1 LLMFSLAS
9 RIFKRFK
16 AIENSVKMLTVI
28 PVPALSDNYM
38 YVLTDEGR
46 TAVAVVDPVEPR
58 KILNVL
64 KENNLTLTHVL
75 VTHHHSDHAGG
86 NEELSNFLH
95 SEGLPRVMFI
105 GGDDRI
111 PCLNEKVVHGQEL
124 KIGELS
130 VLCMHTPCHTRGHIC
145 YYVTDKKNDKVVF
158 TGDTLFIGGCGRFFE
173 GTGRDMYEALINRL
187 GNLPN
192 DTKVYCGH
200 EYTLS
205 NLKFALTVEP
215 ENSDLKNYMET
226 VQAMHFEKQLDEG
239 KFTVPSLIGNEK
251 KFNPFMR
258 VMVMSERVNT
268 PTKHVLCR
276 YYMNGF
282 CRNGQQCTFSHNRAD
297 QPSMRK
303 LYLRQQMQLCRFP
316 LQDDVFNQVF
326 IHAAMRLRLT
336 YKYDHIRPSWT
347 LRNLDNVGFPVVDE
361 TTAKEDSDVEA
372 ATIQLSSLRLE
383 APAFVPTSGVSSS
396 ASSRTYAEVVGKDET
411 ADNDSVKKQVLC
423 GYNVM
428 GTCPFGEKCT
438 YVHGEMCDLC
448 QRAILIPGDETYN
461 STHRQECMAEHEKQ
475 MEVAFTIAR
484 SSDKQCG
491 ICMETVMEKADESNR
506 SFGILPNCKHCFC
519 LQCIRQWR
527 GTNEFDLK
535 NTRACPECRVISDF
549 VVPSSFW
556 VETAEE
562 RACLIDSYKASLKQR
577 RCKYYIHGQREC
589 QFGNKC
595 FYRHED
601 PEGRLIEG
609 DSPRTI
615 RRRMRRMNRNR
626 RRQSNPFHRDFLY
639 LGRFMEAA
647 IVNEEITGALNDILD
662 ESGGEDY
669 FPSDSDD
676 DYYTCKVTSRV
687 ESELIASTTS
697 STTTTLDEVG
707 VAVAVA
713 AAVSRFTKGDPVV
726 MMGDDSRIGCLME
739 AVPRPGSDDGMF
751 GDGGTGRRFLGEISC
766 DAAGLG
772 DGQPSFGGAIM
783 CATDSVAIDETK
795 QNKIHYF
802 N

>member
-297 QPSMRK
+297 QPSM
-303 LYLRQQMQLCRFP
+303 LCRFP

>member
-1 LLMFSLAS
+1 MNGIILIVITYILL
-9 RIFKRFK
+9 IEFK

-38 YVLTDEGR
+38 YVLTDEER
-46 TAVAVVDPVEPR
+46 TAAAVVDP
-58 KILNVL
+58 ILNVL
-64 KENNLTLTHVL
+64 KQNNLTLTHVL

-86 NEELSNFLH
+86 NEELSNILH
-95 SEGLPRVMFI
+95 SEGLSRVKFI

-124 KIGELS
+124 KIGEIN

-145 YYVTDKKNDKVVF
+145 YYVTDKKDDKVVF
-158 TGDTLFIGGCGRFFE
+158 TGDTLFIGGCGKFFE

-205 NLKFALTVEP
+205 NLKFALSVEP
-215 ENSDLKNYMET
+215 ENPDLKNYMET
-226 VQAMHFEKQLDEG
+226 VQKQLDEG

-258 VMVMSERVNT
+258 VMVMSERENT
-268 PTKHVLCR
+268 PTKRVLCR

-282 CRNGQQCTFSHNRAD
+282 CRHGQDCTFSHNRTDA
-297 QPSMRK
+297 PSMV
-303 LYLRQQMQLCRFP
+303 CRYF
-316 LQDDVFNQVF
+316 VRGNC
-326 IHAAMRLRLT
+326 T
-336 YKYDHIRPSWT
+336 YGSRCRYDHVRPSWM
-347 LRNLDNVGFPVVDE
+347 LRNLENIGFPVVNE
-361 TTAKEDSDVEA
+361 TAAKPNSDVEA
-372 ATIQLSSLRLE
+372 ATVQLSSLRVD
-383 APAFVPTSGVSSS
+383 APEFVPSSGVSSS

-411 ADNDSVKKQVLC
+411 TDKDNVKKQVLC
-423 GYNVM
+423 GYNVI

-438 YVHGEMCDLC
+438 YVHGDVCDLC
-448 QRAILIPGDETYN
+448 QRAILIPGDEAYN
-461 STHRQECMAEHEKQ
+461 STHRQECMAEHEKE

-535 NTRACPECRVISDF
+535 NTRACPECRVMSDF

-562 RACLIDSYKASLKQR
+562 RACLIDSYKSSLKQR
-577 RCKYYIHGQREC
+577 RCKYYVHGQREC

-601 PEGRLIEG
+601 PEGRLVEG

-626 RRQSNPFHRDFLY
+626 RRQSNHFRRDFIY

-647 IVNEEITGALNDILD
+647 IVNDDITEALNDILD

-676 DYYTCKVTSRV
+676 DYYTWLHPEWHTCRIQQHALLF

-697 STTTTLDEVG
+697 STTTTLDEEG
-707 VAVAVA
+707 VATAAAAAAV
-713 AAVSRFTKGDPVV
+713 AVSRFTNGDPVV
-726 MMGDDSRIGCLME
+726 VMGDDSRIGCLME
-739 AVPRPGSDDGMF
+739 AAPRPTSDDGMF
-751 GDGGTGRRFLGEISC
+751 GDGGTGRRFFGEISC
-766 DAAGLG
+766 DAADLG
-772 DGQPSFGGAIM
+772 DGQPSFDGAIM
-783 CATDSVAIDETK
+783 CATDSVATDETK
-795 QNKIHYF
+795 QN
-802 N
+802 